1 MSAEKRIKG
10 IVPNARQRSAR
21 VALAVLAILALS
33 LSPLRALCDLEMANA
48 AQTTG
53 EHQAGG
59 GEGKSDLCCASIGDI
74 ALVDSLAP
82 ALPAGSGTA
91 PFIALLVSSLI
102 LSGFLIQRLRPTAA
116 PPPSRSY
123 YTPARRA
130 FCAERLTPE
139 VCLWRLVAW

>member
-10 IVPNARQRSAR
+10 IVPNPRRRSAR

-74 ALVDSLAP
+74 ALVDSIVP
-82 ALPAGSGTA
+82 ALPVGSGAA

-102 LSGFLIQRLRPTAA
+102 LSGFVVERLRPAAA

-123 YTPARRA
+123 YARSGRVL
-130 FCAERLTPE
+130 R
-139 VCLWRLVAW
+139 